1 VPLRDAESTPLDLV
15 GVGELIF
22 EQASE
27 AIVVASGD
35 GVVTAWNTAAERMHG
50 IAAGEAIGRPIDEL
64 LLITTIEG
72 VPAAASVWTTLQ
84 TGRNWTARVVQQ
96 PLIGT
101 RAGQETVV
109 DAVVRPVPDGAGK
122 FGGVFFG
129 LDVAGSDRH
138 QEELLQAQ
146 KMEAIGLLV
155 SGVKHE
161 LNNPLASILA
171 FSQLIRTDQSL
182 PPELRDQADLL
193 IQEARRTHR
202 IVNGLLDFARQGP
215 SERRPM
221 SLRAIVDEVLSLQS
235 YTFRP
240 GRIEAIVEIP
250 EDIPTIPLDRAQIEQ
265 VLVNLTLNAAQ
276 AIQARSEHGTIR
288 IVAERATTDT
298 GGDVVRMSITDD
310 GPGVPP
316 ELRSHLFV
324 PFLVAKAPGEGPG
337 LGLSVSFGIIA
348 GHGGTLRH
356 EAGPGG
362 VGATFIIEL
371 PVSPDG
377 SPTEPTNPVERVAQH
392 SGSREAGQFAAVSD
406 PTTAGPAPAPATPAP
421 ANAQSGGTPLRI
433 LVLDDEASI
442 RDFLARILRRNGY
455 EPIAAIDGASAL
467 EIVRR
472 DPPRAILCDHR
483 MAGMT
488 GIAFHEAVAA
498 IDPALARRF
507 AFMSGDVL
515 NAELHEFAV
524 TRGIVLLAKPFDIE
538 SVGRTVAQIAS

>member
-1 VPLRDAESTPLDLV
+1 VPRRDAESTPLDLV

-22 EQASE
+22 EHTPE
-27 AIVVASGD
+27 AIVVASAN
-35 GVVTAWNTAAERMHG
+35 GVVTAWNAAAERMHG
-50 IAAGEAIGRPIDEL
+50 IAAGDAVGRPIDEL
-64 LLITTIEG
+64 FEVRSIEG
-72 VPAAASVWTTLQ
+72 VVLSEAVWTTLR
-84 TGRNWTARVVQQ
+84 TGHGWTARVVQR

-101 RAGQETVV
+101 RAGNETVV
-109 DAVVRPVPDGAGK
+109 DAVVSPVPDGAGK

-129 LDVAGSDRH
+129 LDVAGSDRR

-155 SGVKHE
+155 AGVKHE

-215 SERRPM
+215 SKRRPT
-221 SLRAIVDEVLSLQS
+221 SLRAIVDEVLALQS

-240 GRIEAIVEIP
+240 GRIEAIV
-250 EDIPTIPLDRAQIEQ
+250 DIPDDIPAIPLDRAQIEQ

-276 AIQARSEHGTIR
+276 AIQTGSEHGTVR
-288 IVAERATTDT
+288 IVAERAMTDD

-324 PFLVAKAPGEGPG
+324 PFLMTKAPGKGPG
-337 LGLSVSFGIIA
+337 LGLSVSFGIVA
-348 GHGGTLRH
+348 GHGGTLRY
-356 EAGPGG
+356 EVGPGG
-362 VGATFIIEL
+362 VGTTFIVEL
-371 PVSPDG
+371 PVSPDVG
-377 SPTEPTNPVERVAQH
+377 TPTGTGQDQPDVAE
-392 SGSREAGQFAAVSD
+392 SRDPAADSRD
-406 PTTAGPAPAPATPAP
+406 TIPAPAPPLDLDLAAPPPESTPM
-421 ANAQSGGTPLRI
+421 RI

-442 RDFLARILRRNGY
+442 RDFLVRILRRNGY
-455 EPIAAIDGASAL
+455 EPVAAVDGDSAL
-467 EIVRR
+467 EIIRL
-472 DPPRAILCDHR
+472 DPPWAILCDHR
-483 MAGMT
+483 MAGMS
-488 GIAFHEAVAA
+488 GIAFHEAVTA
-498 IDPALARRF
+498 IDPGLARRF

-515 NAELHEFAV
+515 NPQLHDFAV
-524 TRGIVLLAKPFDIE
+524 SRGIVLLAKPFDIE
-538 SVGRTVAQIAS
+538 SVGRTVAQIAAA

>member
-27 AIVVASGD
+27 AIVVASAD

-50 IAAGEAIGRPIDEL
+50 IHAGDAVGRPSDEL
-64 LLITTIEG
+64 LAVTSIED
-72 VPAAASVWTTLQ
+72 VSVA
-84 TGRNWTARVVQQ
+84 GAIWTALRTGQGWTGRVVQR
-96 PLIGT
+96 PLIGS

-109 DAVVRPVPDGAGK
+109 DAVVRPVPDGAGT

-129 LDVAGSDRH
+129 LDVDGSDRH

-171 FSQLIRTDQSL
+171 FSQLIRTDRSL
-182 PPELRDQADLL
+182 PPALRDQADLL

-215 SERRPM
+215 SERRPV

-276 AIQARSEHGTIR
+276 AIQTGSGHGTIR

-298 GGDVVRMSITDD
+298 GGDVVRLSITDD

-362 VGATFIIEL
+362 TGATFIIEL

-377 SPTEPTNPVERVAQH
+377 SPDGSPTA
-392 SGSREAGQFAAVSD
+392 
-406 PTTAGPAPAPATPAP
+406 AGPAPAPATHAPATPAP
-421 ANAQSGGTPLRI
+421 ASVPNEGTPLRI

-498 IDPALARRF
+498 IDPDLARRF

-538 SVGRTVAQIAS
+538 SVGRTVAQIAT